1 MPQQKSLHEMTP
13 EELGR
18 LFPICICE
26 PDPAWLELF
35 RHERDRISKACSK
48 VHLVSLEHIGST
60 AIPGLKAKPTIDI
73 LMQIR
78 ENLDIKYV
86 MDAFHSLDYHVLHK
100 PENPPPHMMFVK
112 GYTPEGFLG
121 QAFHVHV
128 RYPGDWNEIRFR
140 DYLRI
145 HNTIAKDYEA
155 LKIRL
160 AKEYHFDRE
169 GYTEAKSDFIEK
181 INTLARKELP

>member
-1 MPQQKSLHEMTP
+1 L
-13 EELGR
+13 
-18 LFPICICE
+18 
-26 PDPAWLELF
+26 
-35 RHERDRISKACSK
+35 
-48 VHLVSLEHIGST
+48 
-60 AIPGLKAKPTIDI
+60 
-73 LMQIR
+73 
-78 ENLDIKYV
+78 
-86 MDAFHSLDYHVLHK
+86 LHK

-145 HNTIAKDYEA
+145 HNTIAKEYEA

-160 AKEYHFDRE
+160 AQKYQYDRD

-181 INTLARKELP
+181 INTLSRKELP